1 MHLVFSRKF
10 KLLVISETK
19 QELWENFHFISLFIV
34 IIGGVFLCFSP
45 LSKKRW
51 EHFYLHLILICVKC
65 TIFFSKI
72 VSFFFFLPS
81 LPLIHEILIFSLP
94 PQPRCQSFFQTSY
107 IKSKKKTETFFF
119 SFHFLVQQRNSFNF
133 TSNSVGGEREWMWR
147 RRSSRSRKKNINGK
161 KMKKK
166 EKHDEECHRYFTIC
180 WCTSKS
186 FQAFAN
192 SFFTLNQIALETKVD
207 FVDTK
212 RLSSYFSL
220 PSLSHPTHR
229 DRHSMRWKSTLIL
242 FSI

>member
-1 MHLVFSRKF
+1 MHNFLLENRFILFFSAVFASHTWN
-10 KLLVISETK
+10 L
-19 QELWENFHFISLFIV
+19 NF
-34 IIGGVFLCFSP
+34 FSSPPTP
-45 LSKKRW
+45 LSKL
-51 EHFYLHLILICVKC
+51 FPNFIYQI
-65 TIFFSKI
+65 
-72 VSFFFFLPS
+72 
-81 LPLIHEILIFSLP
+81 
-94 PQPRCQSFFQTSY
+94 
-107 IKSKKKTETFFF
+107 KKKTETFFF
-119 SFHFLVQQRNSFNF
+119 SLNFFVQQRNSFNF